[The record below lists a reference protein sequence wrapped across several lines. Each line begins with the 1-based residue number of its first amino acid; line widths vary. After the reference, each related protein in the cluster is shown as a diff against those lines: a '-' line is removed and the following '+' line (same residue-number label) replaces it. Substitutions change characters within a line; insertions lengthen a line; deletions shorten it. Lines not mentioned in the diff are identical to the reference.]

1 MEVKMA
7 GRDFSSVF
15 KLAWRWKAMHNARQS
30 SQDVWPDTIES
41 KLVRLFDAVLAAAEY
56 FRKMQKCFYSFG
68 DASPGEKCSLQLYK
82 PLQARPL

>member
-1 MEVKMA
+1 MA

-15 KLAWRWKAMHNARQS
+15 KLAWRWRAMHNARQS

-68 DASPGEKCSLQLYK
+68 AASAGEKCSLQLYK